1 VTGVI
6 VDTGF
11 LIPLF
16 RPAEQLRAPA
26 REFLRHSRHP
36 LLTVTPVIVET
47 CFFLKPND
55 KARLLEWIERGAIAV
70 AEVPVSAYTD
80 IRALILK
87 YADHDMDFAD
97 AAIVWLAEKTGCR
110 SVLTVD
116 VRHFSTFRL
125 AKGRRFELVKWF
137 DPSGKA

>member
-1 VTGVI
+1 MTGVI

-16 RPAEQLRAPA
+16 RPSERLRASA
-26 REFLRHSRHP
+26 REFLRVNRRP

-47 CFFLKPND
+47 CFFLAPND
-55 KARLLEWIERGAIAV
+55 KAGLLEWIRRGAIAV

-87 YADHDMDFAD
+87 YADHNIDFAD

-110 SVLTVD
+110 AVLTVD
-116 VRHFSTFRL
+116 IRHFSAFRL
-125 AKGRRFELVKWF
+125 AKGKRFELVKWF
-137 DPSGKA
+137 ER

>member
-1 VTGVI
+1 MTGAI

-16 RPAEQLRAPA
+16 RPAEQLRASA
-26 REFLRHSRHP
+26 REFLRHNGRP

-47 CFFLKPND
+47 CFFLAPNG
-55 KARLLEWIERGAIAV
+55 KARLLEWIERGAVAV
-70 AEVPVSAYTD
+70 VEVPVSAYAD

-87 YADHDMDFAD
+87 YADHNIDFAD

-110 SVLTVD
+110 VVLTVD

-125 AKGRRFELVKWF
+125 AKGKRFELAKWF
-137 DPSGKA
+137 

>member
-1 VTGVI
+1 MTGAI

-16 RPAEQLRAPA
+16 RPAEQLRVPA
-26 REFLRHSRHP
+26 REFLRQNRHP

-47 CFFLKPND
+47 CFFLAPD
-55 KARLLEWIERGAIAV
+55 GKARLLEWIQRGAVAV

-80 IRALILK
+80 IRAVVLK
-87 YADHDMDFAD
+87 YADHNIDFAD

-110 SVLTVD
+110 AVLTVD
-116 VRHFSTFRL
+116 IRHFSTFRL
-125 AKGRRFELVKWF
+125 TKGKRFELVKWF
-137 DPSGKA
+137 ER

>member
-1 VTGVI
+1 MTGII

-16 RPAEQLRAPA
+16 RPAERLRAPA
-26 REFLRHSRHP
+26 REFLRNNRHP

-47 CFFLKPND
+47 CFFLASDD
-55 KARLLEWIERGAIAV
+55 KARLLEWIQRGAIAV
-70 AEVPVSAYTD
+70 AEVPASAYAD

-87 YADHDMDFAD
+87 YADHDIDFAD

-110 SVLTVD
+110 AVLTVD
-116 VRHFSTFRL
+116 VRHFSVFRL
-125 AKGRRFELVKWF
+125 GKGKRFELVKWF
-137 DPSGKA
+137 EG